1 MVEIYILK
9 SVKKI
14 DGCQSFTHVSILIE
28 SKEQQKCPVSRICI
42 VKLYDLLDHFKF
54 RWSVRKTRKYS
65 E

>member
-42 VKLYDLLDHFKF
+42 VKLYDLFPP
-54 RWSVRKTRKYS
+54 
-65 E
+65 